1 MSCWRLSGVWPRVL
15 SQKYNIFFN
24 CGKTIKIVKRVQK
37 GFLQS
42 ASLIEYLDLN
52 LKKETSIILY
62 HIYQVEN
69 GTHLFSFGNNT
80 TQNVMRGWRIS
91 HDIKC
96 DVGARHKTRE
106 ASLLDSKSVILF
118 CKRSLGT
125 DLFGNAKIFRKK
137 KAITLK

>member
-1 MSCWRLSGVWPRVL
+1 M
-15 SQKYNIFFN
+15 I
-24 CGKTIKIVKRVQK
+24 
-37 GFLQS
+37 LQF

-69 GTHLFSFGNNT
+69 GTHLFSFGNNI
-80 TQNVMRGWRIS
+80 TQNVMRGWRILS

-96 DVGARHKTRE
+96 DMGARHKTRE
-106 ASLLDSKSVILF
+106 ASPIDLKSVILF
-118 CKRSLGT
+118 CKRSLET

>member
-24 CGKTIKIVKRVQK
+24 CGKAIKIVKRVQK